1 MVLSCIV
8 PGCTEKKRKGHAGI
22 SFHHLPVKDRERC
35 KEWLRAANNPKYGE
49 DVELDKLRIRRICSL
64 HFRPEDFELNVL
76 GMKRAALK
84 ETAVPSVLLDL
95 VTQRRE
101 RPGPSGR
108 TPVDKRSRVEV
119 DCRNITHTADFY
131 LFIYRS
137 PQKHTCIQQTCSV
150 SAKVLVEGA
159 EMHGLEGRCSVF
171 KECNLM

>member
-49 DVELDKLRIRRICSL
+49 GVELDKLRIQRICSL
-64 HFRPEDFELNVL
+64 HFKPEDFELNVL
-76 GMKRAALK
+76 GMKRAALR

-95 VTQRRE
+95 VTQRQE
-101 RPGPSGR
+101 RPGPSAR
-108 TPVDKRSRVEV
+108 TPVDKRSRAEV
-119 DCRNITHTADFY
+119 DCRNIPPRICSHTRHAFF
-131 LFIYRS
+131 FIYGYS

-150 SAKVLVEGA
+150 S
-159 EMHGLEGRCSVF
+159 RCC
-171 KECNLM
+171 KQP